1 MISGPEILLAHTGG
15 TSMSSVAPSAVFT
28 FETPRQALAAQMVL
42 RRALIDQEE
51 VPPPSEV
58 ETSCGVALRIPL
70 TELYE
75 AIGALATDN
84 AQWEA
89 VYQLGEDQK
98 IVTKLG

>member
-1 MISGPEILLAHTGG
+1 
-15 TSMSSVAPSAVFT
+15 MSSVAPSAVFT

-51 VPPPSEV
+51 VPPPSDV